1 MLCDKDPSVMSA
13 ALCALHELILAD
25 PIPHK
30 NLVPSF
36 VSILKQI
43 VEHRL
48 PKSYDYHRVP
58 APFIQI
64 KLLKILAALGVAD
77 KAASTEMYSVLG
89 TALKKGDNQV
99 NIGNAIVYE
108 CVRTA
113 ASIYPSPVL
122 LEHCASVVSR
132 FVKSPNHN
140 LKYVGL
146 DALSCIVNI
155 NPKYAAEHQM
165 AGPRPDAIRGP
176 GRAPLPDARRAASVK
191 VTTCSI

>member
-1 MLCDKDPSVMSA
+1 M
-13 ALCALHELILAD
+13 
-25 PIPHK
+25 
-30 NLVPSF
+30 
-36 VSILKQI
+36 
-43 VEHRL
+43 RR
-48 PKSYDYHRVP
+48 Y
-58 APFIQI
+58 
-64 KLLKILAALGVAD
+64 
-77 KAASTEMYSVLG
+77 
-89 TALKKGDNQV
+89 NQV

-132 FVKSPNHN
+132 FVSSTNHN

-165 AGPRPDAIRGP
+165 AGPQGRGP
-176 GRAPLPDARRAASVK
+176 TPFVGRAKPPRQMRGVPRL
-191 VTTCSI
+191 